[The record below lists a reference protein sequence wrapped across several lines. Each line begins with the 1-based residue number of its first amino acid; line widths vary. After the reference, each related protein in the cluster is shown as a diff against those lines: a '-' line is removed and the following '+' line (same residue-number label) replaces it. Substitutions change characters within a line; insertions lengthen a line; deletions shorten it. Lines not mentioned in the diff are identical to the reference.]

1 MTVSMPPETKP
12 WIERLARAGFAAK
25 GVVYL
30 LIGTLALLAAAG
42 AGGETTDTRGALG
55 VLLRQPLG
63 RVLLGLLAA
72 GLAGYALWRAVTALA
87 DPEAGGR
94 TGWKRIVVR
103 IGYAA
108 SAFAHAAL
116 AWEAA
121 RLALA
126 LGSAGGDDGARD
138 RTADL
143 MAAPLGPWLVG
154 FVALALAGYAVA
166 QIRRGLRGDIDRQ
179 LDLGRLG
186 ADERRLVVRAARTG
200 LVARGVVFLIIG
212 GFLAKAALEHDPSEA
227 GGLREALHFLREQP
241 YAPFLLGGVALG
253 LAAYGAFQLVRARYR
268 VIATA

>member
-1 MTVSMPPETKP
+1 MTVSMPAETKP

-94 TGWKRIVVR
+94 AGWKRIVVR

-126 LGSAGGDDGARD
+126 LGSAGGGDGARD

-268 VIATA
+268 VITTA

>member
-1 MTVSMPPETKP
+1 MNDS

-42 AGGETTDTRGALG
+42 AGGETTGTHGALG

-63 RVLLGLLAA
+63 RVLLGALAV
-72 GLAGYALWRAVTALA
+72 GLAGYAIWRAITALA

-94 TGWKRIVVR
+94 RGWKRIVVR

-108 SAFAHAAL
+108 SAFAHGAL

-126 LGSAGGDDGARD
+126 MGSAGGDDATRD

-143 MAAPLGPWLVG
+143 MAAPLGQWLAG
-154 FVALALAGYAVA
+154 AVALGLAGYAVA
-166 QIRRGLRGDIDRQ
+166 QIRRGLRGDIDRH
-179 LDLGRLG
+179 LALGRLG
-186 ADERRLVVRAARTG
+186 PDEQRLVVRTARTG
-200 LVARGVVFLIIG
+200 LVARGIVFLIISG
-212 GFLAKAALEHDPSEA
+212 LLAKAALEHDPSEA
-227 GGLREALHFLREQP
+227 GGLREALQVLRDQP
-241 YAPFLLGGVALG
+241 YAPFLFGGVALG
-253 LAAYGAFQLVRARYR
+253 LVAYGAFQLVRARYR